1 MRKNYKISLRYALA
15 TLVSVVF
22 AQGAWAQTDLPKIAG
37 STLTAGTTY
46 KVSSDITI
54 NEQQAAVDANGKPVS
69 GLVVAGGSPVIIEIC
84 KGCTLTVNGTHAA
97 GQYGAGAG
105 ISVPS
110 SSTLIITGEGTL
122 IAQGGDAADGTK
134 GNDGKNAWGGDSTQN
149 DFSEVSR
156 KDDKKEPSGAGGNG
170 GAGGGG
176 AAAGIGGAGGAGGS
190 GGVGGVSVISSTS
203 ANTNGNIGIAGKD
216 GEDGADMG
224 TVYIM
229 GTVKVDAQ
237 RGAAA
242 TAASTSGKRGWT
254 TYTSPTWSA
263 EVYIF
268 GGGGAGAQGGAGVAA
283 QYGIGGGAPGAGG
296 GGGGGSGSIDTMTKS
311 HFRNADKT
319 NVNHCGYGGVGI
331 AGSSNKDAIA
341 RGNDVTRD
349 SGTAGDVLDIIGD
362 GLPCSSA
369 QGGLGGAGGI
379 AGSYGSNGQLYVAST
394 ANVTTGTYS
403 ATSEITTK
411 TNPTNEVL
419 QGLAIVKDANGA
431 NFGAHSTV
439 NAALSSINDSKAEST
454 TILLTQDT
462 NVGDGS
468 AAEFLSPANAVTL
481 DLNGKGLLVNGAAGG
496 ITGNANV
503 TILLKDGNN
512 HAKEYGTDNVPY
524 ANLSAISGSPIKYTR
539 KISGVQ
545 SGNWQS
551 LYLPFEVKR
560 PDNAKIG
567 VINKV
572 EIDNTSAKLWIEK
585 LDGDNNLTAFTP
597 YFIQH
602 GEGEF
607 EIEAATTALAAY
619 KIDDP
624 VSIEGCNYTIAGSL
638 KSTDRVSGAEKNF
651 WSMTNG
657 GGFSWVKVGVGQ
669 RPYRWVIYGDPQD
682 ATNAAGK
689 VMTLFVM
696 ESDDTTTGV
705 QDIKIADSNDVYTI
719 SGMKLSNN
727 AKLSKGLY
735 ISNGKK
741 FYVK

>member
-22 AQGAWAQTDLPKIAG
+22 AQGTWAQEKLPEIAG
-37 STLTAGTTY
+37 SILTAGTTY

-84 KGCTLTVNGTHAA
+84 KGCTLTVKGTHAA

-122 IAQGGDAADGTK
+122 IAQGGDAADGAN
-134 GNDGKNAWGGDSTQN
+134 GNDGDNAWGGNSTKE

-156 KDDKKEPSGAGGNG
+156 KAERDEPSGAGGAG

-190 GGVGGVSVISSTS
+190 GGVGGVSVTSSSS
-203 ANTNGNIGIAGKD
+203 ANKD
-216 GEDGADMG
+216 GENGKGGANGENGAGMG

-237 RGAAA
+237 PGAAA
-242 TAASTSGKRGWT
+242 TAASTSGRRGWT
-254 TYTSPTWSA
+254 TYVYPPSLTTL

-296 GGGGGSGSIDTMTKS
+296 GGGGGGGSIDTMTKT

-331 AGSSNKDAIA
+331 AGSSTKDQIT
-341 RGNDVTRD
+341 RDNDVTRD
-349 SGTAGDVLDIIGD
+349 SGAAGDVGA
-362 GLPCSSA
+362 LPCSSA
-369 QGGLGGAGGI
+369 KGGAGGAGGA

-394 ANVTTGTYS
+394 ADVTTGTYS
-403 ATSEITTK
+403 ATSEITTT

-431 NFGAHSTV
+431 NYGAHSTV
-439 NAALSSINDSKAEST
+439 NAALSYINDSKAEGT

-481 DLNGKGLLVNGAAGG
+481 DLNGKGLLVNGAAGD

-503 TILLKDGNN
+503 TILLKDNGETNYTN
-512 HAKEYGTDNVPY
+512 ASTV
-524 ANLSAISGSPIKYTR
+524 AGSPVLYQR
-539 KISGVQ
+539 NFAASVRAN
-545 SGNWQS
+545 NWQA
-551 LYLPFEVKR
+551 LYLPFEVSA
-560 PDNAKIG
+560 PEGYEFGYAKSITIG
-567 VINKV
+567 ETESELVVKKLDADATLAAKSPYFVRSTDGKV
-572 EIDNTSAKLWIEK
+572 EISLESSNDATLLPNAVTSDAVDN
-585 LDGDNNLTAFTP
+585 
-597 YFIQH
+597 
-602 GEGEF
+602 
-607 EIEAATTALAAY
+607 
-619 KIDDP
+619 
-624 VSIEGCNYTIAGSL
+624 CTIKGSL
-638 KSTDRVSGAEKNF
+638 TENDNVAGVNGAF
-651 WSMTNG
+651 WVLTNG
-657 GGFSWVKVGVGQ
+657 GIFTWAKSGSHQRPYHWVIYDNSGNENTGARSLVLRTLGEDVFDEATGVDAAKVVDNANEIVYTINGVKVGNVKALA
-669 RPYRWVIYGDPQD
+669 P
-682 ATNAAGK
+682 
-689 VMTLFVM
+689 
-696 ESDDTTTGV
+696 
-705 QDIKIADSNDVYTI
+705 
-719 SGMKLSNN
+719 
-727 AKLSKGLY
+727 GLY
-735 ISNGKK
+735 IKGGKK
-741 FYVK
+741 FMIGK